1 MEGNDGRKEALDN
14 LNKVITEA
22 STILLTLK
30 KINNGTYNED
40 QGPIQ
45 FDYCTSDE
53 LARKVSSLENITEQ
67 ISDIVFQRKRRRK

>member
-1 MEGNDGRKEALDN
+1 MEGNDGRKEVLDN
-14 LNKVITEA
+14 LSKVITEA

-30 KINNGTYNED
+30 KINNGTYKDD
-40 QGPIQ
+40 QSPIQ

>member
-1 MEGNDGRKEALDN
+1 MESNDGRKEVLDN

-22 STILLTLK
+22 STVLLTLK

-53 LARKVSSLENITEQ
+53 LARKVASLENITEQ
-67 ISDIVFQRKRRRK
+67 MSDLVFQKKRRKR